1 MKRIGLTGGIGS
13 GKSTVVAEL
22 RRQGMACFV
31 ADEVARAYYDDPAFV
46 KSILQMFDKSIL
58 DPDGR
63 VNRKAVAAAV
73 FSDKSKL
80 AALNALIHPR
90 VMDDFERWCL
100 QQDGSQLV
108 FFESAILYEAGLDK
122 AMDAVVAVYL
132 EREERIRRLVERD
145 RCSVEAIEARMRNQ
159 MPDEEKAMLADFVI
173 LNYEGNPRPR
183 QIKTILNQLTTGH

>member
-13 GKSTVVAEL
+13 GKTTVMAEL
-22 RRQGMACFV
+22 RRQGVACFV

-46 KSILQMFDKSIL
+46 SSILHLFDRTIL

-80 AALNALIHPR
+80 AELNSLIHPR
-90 VMDDFERWCL
+90 VMDDFESWCAERN
-100 QQDGSQLV
+100 DEPLV
-108 FFESAILYEAGLDK
+108 FFESAILYEYGLDK
-122 AMDAVVAVYL
+122 LMDAVVAVYL

-145 RCSVEAIEARMRNQ
+145 RCPVEAIEARMRNQ
-159 MPDEEKAMLADFVI
+159 MPDEEKAMRADYVI
-173 LNYEGNPRPR
+173 LNYEGNPRER
-183 QIKTILNQLTTGH
+183 QVKTILNQLTLGR